1 MDRRL
6 KIITI
11 AISIVYVA
19 SIGRYIYHEMADFV
33 YGAQL
38 GAKAA
43 FKMTETGE
51 MPTLSTIGTFFLS
64 LKPENGLRTFPST
77 MHNRLNG
84 KLMKTEIEQMV
95 VELTD
100 VKDRLPRGTV
110 VADICSIFLS
120 LIALFVLALIPV
132 QTFRVVRSITKDKI
146 FDPTNIHKLR
156 SIGYAMLAFYIATFV
171 VNFFH
176 YRIATHVVHV
186 DGYSLQMDW
195 GNITLVLLAFVVLM
209 FAEVLKV
216 SVQLKEEQDLTV

>member
-19 SIGRYIYHEMADFV
+19 SIGRYIHHEVADFV

-43 FKMTETGE
+43 LKMTETGE
-51 MPTLSTIGTFFLS
+51 IPTLSTIGVFFLS
-64 LKPENGLRTFPST
+64 LKPENGFRTFPST
-77 MHNRLNG
+77 MPNQLDG
-84 KLMKTEIEQMV
+84 KSMKTEIEQMI

-110 VADICSIFLS
+110 AADICSIFLS
-120 LIALFVLALIPV
+120 FFALFVLALVPV

-146 FDPTNIHKLR
+146 FDPTNIRKLR
-156 SIGYAMLAFYIATFV
+156 SIGYALLAFYIATFV

-216 SVQLKEEQDLTV
+216 SVQLKEEQELTV